1 MDTNPAVN
9 DSGFDAAL
17 RALEDLESSVALT
30 REEIAPAPAAAP
42 AAAPAPT
49 ETDLAASRM
58 ISFAEDVQAEAIVE
72 VTAEDVDAAL
82 ASLLPIADPV
92 PAAAPVAAAAVAPAP
107 APAPAAAPAPAPV
120 AVAPIPVAAPAPA
133 PISPA
138 AAASAGESES
148 DPTPAKAPVDKAARW
163 TKVAIGLGLCSSLIS
178 AVGLIV
184 AERSIMSAKLVVA
197 DARERQEQLKV
208 ANSLIHDLEIVRTK
222 QIELLR
228 AQQAQLASNPV
239 TSEELRVRME
249 NLQRALVERDP
260 MSNVLNT
267 IREGQSAN
275 NERIQQ
281 LGLKLEHLQR
291 AIGE

>member
-42 AAAPAPT
+42 APT
-49 ETDLAASRM
+49 DTDLAASRM

-92 PAAAPVAAAAVAPAP
+92 PAPAPAAAPAP

-197 DARERQEQLKV
+197 DARERQEQLKA
-208 ANSLIHDLEIVRTK
+208 ANSLIHDLEIVRAK